1 MFIKWVIWKI
11 IIDNKFDIKL
21 EGGMYFASPS
31 GKAPVVEEN
40 LPETRHIMHVKWN
53 PTKSCQ

>member
-1 MFIKWVIWKI
+1 MI
-11 IIDNKFDIKL
+11 INNKFDIKL

-40 LPETRHIMHVKWN
+40 LPETRHIMHIK
-53 PTKSCQ
+53 